1 MDIYEYAMQM
11 ELDGR
16 HFYQDLAEKT
26 NNKGIKNILT
36 MMAESEAKH
45 YNVILSMQRNDKS
58 QYSTDTEVLT
68 KVKNIFEQMKEEK
81 GIDVDV
87 SQVELYKKALDVEIK
102 SEKFY
107 LERADEEKDPHKKEI
122 FLTLAKEE
130 KSHCILLENIVNFV
144 SQPDTWVENPEWYH
158 IDGEKY

>member
-1 MDIYEYAMQM
+1 MDIYKYAMQM

-16 HFYQDLAEKT
+16 HFYLDLANKT
-26 NNKGIKNILT
+26 DNAGIKGILT

-45 YNVILSMQRNDKS
+45 YNIILSMQKNDKTP
-58 QYSTDTEVLT
+58 YSTDTEALT
-68 KVKNIFEQMKEEK
+68 EIKNIFKQMKDEK
-81 GIDVDV
+81 EINVDV
-87 SQVELYKKALDVEIK
+87 SQVELYKKALEVETN

-107 LERADEEKDPHKKEI
+107 LERADGEKDPHKKEI

-144 SQPDTWVENPEWYH
+144 SQPDNWVENSEWYH
-158 IDGEKY
+158 VDEE

>member
-1 MDIYEYAMQM
+1 MDIYKYAMQM

-16 HFYQDLAEKT
+16 HFYLDLAEKI

-45 YNVILSMQRNDKS
+45 YNIILSMQRNDKIP
-58 QYSTDTEVLT
+58 YSTDTEVLT
-68 KVKNIFEQMKEEK
+68 EVKNIFERMKEEK
-81 GIDVDV
+81 KEIDVDV
-87 SQVELYKKALDVEIK
+87 SQVEFYKEALQVEAD

-130 KSHCILLENIVNFV
+130 KSHCILLENLVDLV
-144 SQPDTWVENPEWYH
+144 SQPDTWIENPEWYH
-158 IDGEKY
+158 VDED

>member
-1 MDIYEYAMQM
+1 MDIYKYAMKM

-16 HFYQDLAEKT
+16 HFYLDLAEKT

-45 YNVILSMQRNDKS
+45 YNIILSMQRNDKTP
-58 QYSTDTEVLT
+58 YSTDTEALT
-68 KVKNIFEQMKEEK
+68 EVKNIFERMKEEK
-81 GIDVDV
+81 KEVDVDV
-87 SQVELYKKALDVEIK
+87 SQVEFYKEALQVEAD

-107 LERADEEKDPHKKEI
+107 LERADEEKDLHKKEI

-130 KSHCILLENIVNFV
+130 KSHCILLENLVDLV
-144 SQPDTWVENPEWYH
+144 SQPDTWIENPEWYH
-158 IDGEKY
+158 VDED

>member
-1 MDIYEYAMQM
+1 MQM

-16 HFYQDLAEKT
+16 HFYLDLAEKT

-45 YNVILSMQRNDKS
+45 YNIILSMQRNDKIP
-58 QYSTDTEVLT
+58 YSTDTEVLT
-68 KVKNIFEQMKEEK
+68 EVKNIFERMKEEK
-81 GIDVDV
+81 KEIDVDV
-87 SQVELYKKALDVEIK
+87 SQVEFYKKALQVETD

-130 KSHCILLENIVNFV
+130 KSHCILLENLVDLV
-144 SQPDTWVENPEWYH
+144 SQPDTWIENPEWYH
-158 IDGEKY
+158 VDED

>member
-1 MDIYEYAMQM
+1 MQM

-16 HFYQDLAEKT
+16 HFYLDLAEKI

-45 YNVILSMQRNDKS
+45 YNIILSMQRNDKT

-68 KVKNIFEQMKEEK
+68 EVKNIFERMKEEK
-81 GIDVDV
+81 KEIDVDV
-87 SQVELYKKALDVEIK
+87 SQVEFYKEALQVEID

-130 KSHCILLENIVNFV
+130 KSHCILLENLVNLV

-158 IDGEKY
+158 IDEN

>member
-1 MDIYEYAMQM
+1 MDIYKYAMQM

-16 HFYQDLAEKT
+16 HFYLDLAEKT

-45 YNVILSMQRNDKS
+45 YNIILSMQRNDKTP
-58 QYSTDTEVLT
+58 YSTDTEALT
-68 KVKNIFEQMKEEK
+68 EVKNIFERMKEEK
-81 GIDVDV
+81 KEIDVDI
-87 SQVELYKKALDVEIK
+87 SQVEFYKKALEVETY

-107 LERADEEKDPHKKEI
+107 LERADEEKDLHKKEI

-130 KSHCILLENIVNFV
+130 KSHCILLENLVDLV
-144 SQPDTWVENPEWYH
+144 SQPDTWIENPEWYH
-158 IDGEKY
+158 VDEN